1 MSALQMSAPLIVFD
15 LDGTLVETAPDLV
28 DTLNVILA
36 EQDLP
41 PVPYDEARRLI
52 GGGARK
58 MVARALEADGRP
70 TEGAH
75 LDRLVAQFLA
85 HYSDHIADRSHAFP
99 HLTEALDRLA
109 AQGSRFAVCTN
120 KLEWLSVKL
129 LDKLGLTKRFDAICG
144 QDTFGV
150 MKPDPYAL
158 LGTIERAGGRPD
170 NAIMVG
176 DSETDIATARAAKIP
191 VVAVDFGYTEIPLTE
206 LSPDRLISS
215 FAALPDAVRDLI
227 AARNSRPV

>member
-1 MSALQMSAPLIVFD
+1 MSAPLIVFD
-15 LDGTLVETAPDLV
+15 LDGTLVDTAPDLV
-28 DTLNVILA
+28 DTLNLILA
-36 EQDLP
+36 GQNLP

-52 GGGARK
+52 GGGARR

-85 HYSDHIADRSHAFP
+85 HYSDHIADRSRPFP
-99 HLTEALDRLA
+99 HLTTALDQLA
-109 AQGSRFAVCTN
+109 ALGCAFAVCTN
-120 KLEWLSVKL
+120 KTEWLSVKL
-129 LDKLGLTKRFDAICG
+129 LDTLGLSARFRAICG

-150 MKPDPYAL
+150 MKPDPAIL

-170 NAIMVG
+170 NTIMVG
-176 DSETDIATARAAKIP
+176 DSETDIATARAANIP
-191 VVAVDFGYTEIPLTE
+191 VVAVDFGYTEIPLTD
-206 LSPDRLISS
+206 LAPDRLISS

-227 AARNSRPV
+227 AAPAR

>member
-1 MSALQMSAPLIVFD
+1 MSAPLIVFD

-36 EQDLP
+36 GQNLP
-41 PVPYDEARRLI
+41 PVPYDEARKYI
-52 GGGARK
+52 GRGARK
-58 MVARALEADGRP
+58 MVSRAFEADGRQV
-70 TEGAH
+70 EGAH
-75 LDRLVAQFLA
+75 LDLLVAQFLA
-85 HYSDHIADRSHAFP
+85 HYSDHIADRSQPFP
-99 HLTEALDRLA
+99 HLTQALDQLT
-109 AQGSRFAVCTN
+109 AQGCAFAVCTN

-129 LDKLGLTKRFDAICG
+129 LDTLGLSARFGAICG

-150 MKPDPYAL
+150 MKPDPFAL
-158 LGTIERAGGRPD
+158 LGTIERAGGRAD

-191 VVAVDFGYTEIPLTE
+191 VVAVDFGYTEIPLTD
-206 LSPDRLISS
+206 LAPDRLISS

-227 AARNSRPV
+227 SSR

>member
-1 MSALQMSAPLIVFD
+1 MSAPLIVFD

-36 EQDLP
+36 GEKLP
-41 PVPYDEARRLI
+41 PVPYGEARKYI
-52 GGGARK
+52 GRGARK
-58 MVARALEADGRP
+58 MVERAFEADGRAV
-70 TEGAH
+70 EGAH

-85 HYSDHIADRSHAFP
+85 HYSDHIADRSHPFP
-99 HLTEALDRLA
+99 HLIEALDQLA

-129 LDKLGLTKRFDAICG
+129 LDKLGLTPRFAAIVG

-150 MKPDPYAL
+150 MKPDPVPL
-158 LGTIERAGGRPD
+158 LGAIERAGGRPD

-176 DSETDIATARAAKIP
+176 DSETDIATARAANIP
-191 VVAVDFGYTEIPLTE
+191 VVAVDFGYTELSLAE

-227 AARNSRPV
+227 AAR